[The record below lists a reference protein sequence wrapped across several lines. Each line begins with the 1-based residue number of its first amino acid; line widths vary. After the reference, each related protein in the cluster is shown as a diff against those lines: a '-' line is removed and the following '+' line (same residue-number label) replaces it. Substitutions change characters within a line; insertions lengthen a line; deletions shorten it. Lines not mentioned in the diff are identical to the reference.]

1 MHGSDNMKRK
11 IPMRKCILTH
21 QMYPKKDLIRVVVNK
36 QQEVF
41 ADATG
46 KVNGRGSY
54 VVKNLEA
61 VEDARA
67 KKKLEGILGFDSE
80 KLAPVYDEIIRL
92 IYREDIPK
100 R

>member
-1 MHGSDNMKRK
+1 MKKK
-11 IPMRKCILTH
+11 IPMRKCILTS
-21 QMYPKKDLIRVVVNK
+21 QMYPKKDLIRVVINK
-36 QQEVF
+36 EQEVF

-54 VVKNLEA
+54 VVKNLD
-61 VEDARA
+61 VVQDARN
-67 KKKLEGILGFDSE
+67 KKKLESILGIDTE
-80 KLAPVYDEIIRL
+80 TLDPVYDEIIRL